1 MCGEERHEELCKAAT
16 PKCVNCGKAHKSTDY
31 QCEVYQ
37 LQVKINIVMAY
48 DKIAFLEA
56 KRLVLGASSNATAPV
71 RSKENFPTLEH
82 KEKQSMSQ
90 IVKSSTVKDNKG
102 LNTRKYESSENNNN
116 FTTDSPTQT
125 QTPAPPQV
133 SQPKDLGI
141 NQNLTDIK
149 VKKPNNNSNNSNSN
163 EKGNNV
169 NFTWDLKK
177 DPRLVETIG
186 RLKDEINTR
195 NNNNNNSNSNYF
207 KAKNNMTKNNAK
219 R

>member
-1 MCGEERHEELCKAAT
+1 MDSVMLTFEGQALREEIKVFFVKSRVEPYISKPMQCYDCFRFGYTKKRCTKKELCIMCGEERHEELCKAAT

-102 LNTRKYESSENNNN
+102 LNTRKVVSYKSDISENM
-116 FTTDSPTQT
+116 
-125 QTPAPPQV
+125 
-133 SQPKDLGI
+133 
-141 NQNLTDIK
+141 
-149 VKKPNNNSNNSNSN
+149 N
-163 EKGNNV
+163 E
-169 NFTWDLKK
+169 
-177 DPRLVETIG
+177 
-186 RLKDEINTR
+186 EIQKT
-195 NNNNNNSNSNYF
+195 Y
-207 KAKNNMTKNNAK
+207 
-219 R
+219 